1 VEFFDDK
8 QEVMDVVITPYGK
21 HLLSTGKFSP
31 EYYSFFDDDVL
42 YDAQWAGTGPA
53 SITTEAQNSTEGRIQ
68 HKTPRI
74 KPPSV
79 YTGVETSVNIRRDV
93 IVRAIDNM
101 EQDMYHNMDLP
112 PADHVAQDTT
122 QHKIYNQESL
132 QHHGDRFDFLGRPM
146 GRSAQN
152 SNNAPAWNISMLRAR
167 IANSQDYVSTTA
179 GIEKIPQLTI
189 TCSYKIYVDEAGQP
203 LQPWATENPTLEY
216 SATNF
221 PVYQEPFI
229 DFDDDAAPEIS
240 GLITPDQFNEIA
252 STIFDNGTYFS
263 LENGKLLIE
272 LVEENVQFKKENF
285 DIQVFASGSQWSNS
299 DVELEQLHF
308 TNDITNIQ
316 NDEVERYLS
325 IKTDRQ
331 ISDSRIAGKPIS
343 DLRHLKTDPATRDV
357 ISTREFLIRDLY
369 QPEEDICD

>member
-1 VEFFDDK
+1 
-8 QEVMDVVITPYGK
+8 M
-21 HLLSTGKFSP
+21 L
-31 EYYSFFDDDVL
+31 
-42 YDAQWAGTGPA
+42 
-53 SITTEAQNSTEGRIQ
+53 R
-68 HKTPRI
+68 KTPRSI
-74 KPPSV
+74 KFIIKKV
-79 YTGVETSVNIRRDV
+79 YNI
-93 IVRAIDNM
+93 M
-101 EQDMYHNMDLP
+101 EIGLISSAGQW
-112 PADHVAQDTT
+112 ADQLKTLTT
-122 QHKIYNQESL
+122 PLLGIY
-132 QHHGDRFDFLGRPM
+132 P
-146 GRSAQN
+146 
-152 SNNAPAWNISMLRAR
+152 
-167 IANSQDYVSTTA
+167 
-179 GIEKIPQLTI
+179 
-189 TCSYKIYVDEAGQP
+189 YKIYVDEAGQP

-216 SATNF
+216 SATDF

-229 DFDDDAAPEIS
+229 DFDDDATPEIS

-272 LVEENVQFKKENF
+272 LAEENVQFKKENF

-299 DVELEQLHF
+299 DDELEQLHF